1 MNWSRLLAGAEYA
14 YNNSRSSSTNTT
26 PFRAL
31 YGYDSDLRIDIPSAE
46 DSAIKG
52 EAPAAYDRVTRLNDL
67 RNSLKEQLLHSQE
80 HQAKYYNQRHI
91 PRLFKRGN
99 LVKLSTKNLRLKD
112 KKLQPRWIGPLRVLE
127 RIGAQAYRLALPTK
141 YNRLHN
147 VFPIQAIDEYKPRKD
162 QLVLPMPDLEDNDEW
177 EVEEV
182 KDHTVIKGQDYYLVK
197 WTGWPAEYNLWI
209 LATDIEN
216 AKEAIQRYSKAKKAK
231 EVAKA
236 KQNKR

>member
-14 YNNSRSSSTNTT
+14 YNNSRSSSTNIT

-31 YGYDSDLRIDIPSAE
+31 YRYNPDLRIDIPSAK

-52 EAPAAYDRVTRLNDL
+52 EAPVAYDQVTRLNDL

-112 KKLQPRWIGPLRVLE
+112 KKL
-127 RIGAQAYRLALPTK
+127 
-141 YNRLHN
+141 
-147 VFPIQAIDEYKPRKD
+147 
-162 QLVLPMPDLEDNDEW
+162 
-177 EVEEV
+177 
-182 KDHTVIKGQDYYLVK
+182 
-197 WTGWPAEYNLWI
+197 
-209 LATDIEN
+209 
-216 AKEAIQRYSKAKKAK
+216 
-231 EVAKA
+231 
-236 KQNKR
+236 